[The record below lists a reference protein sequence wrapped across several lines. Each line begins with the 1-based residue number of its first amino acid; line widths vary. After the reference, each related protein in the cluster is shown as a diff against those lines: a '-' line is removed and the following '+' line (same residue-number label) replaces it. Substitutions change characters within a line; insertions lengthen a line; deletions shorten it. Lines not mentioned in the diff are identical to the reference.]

1 MQTRCAGVDRRR
13 FLQFVTAP
21 VFARLAAGLEAPAGP
36 WDGPAVVRKL
46 YLGGRPGWPR
56 PDLKI
61 EDDVREI
68 EARLSE
74 LERRYPGQ
82 IRFAGGE
89 IVRSAEEV
97 SAWLKQASDGDV
109 VLAFNLVTIIH
120 PMLRAL
126 VESGKPTLLFA
137 RPYAGHDWTHAA
149 IYVQRGAALELVAS
163 SDFADL
169 DPYVP
174 LFRTVHHMRYSRVL
188 LVSPPAA
195 RPATDGFT
203 RRFGTQFDFP
213 SYLDLKAAYESASPE
228 EAARLAR
235 EFIRAAVRV
244 VEPPEEEIVRSLR
257 LYLGLREVLRARQAN
272 AIAID
277 CLGGFG
283 RGDLPA
289 YPCIAFSKFNDAGLY
304 GVCENDLDSTMTQL
318 LVTSFSGKPGFVTDP
333 VFDTSRNEVI
343 HAHCVSATRL
353 RGIREAPSPYLVRSH
368 LEDHKGASM
377 QVLAPAGDRVTVARF
392 AGPEKCL
399 VSTGEAV
406 GNVDDER
413 GCRTKIRTK
422 VADAR
427 KLLLSWSAAL
437 NTGTGMPGTRDLLHR
452 VLFYGDHVDAI
463 ERLGRLCGFRV
474 IHEG

>member
-1 MQTRCAGVDRRR
+1 M
-13 FLQFVTAP
+13 
-21 VFARLAAGLEAPAGP
+21 
-36 WDGPAVVRKL
+36 VRKL

-56 PDLKI
+56 PDADLEQEI
-61 EDDVREI
+61 RQI
-68 EARLSE
+68 EARLAE
-74 LERRYPGQ
+74 LEGRYPGQ

-89 IVRSAEEV
+89 MVRNAEEAA
-97 SAWLKQASDGDV
+97 AWIKQAADADV

-195 RPATDGFT
+195 RPAAEGFT

-213 SYLDLKAAYESASPE
+213 SYLDLKAAYESASPQ
-228 EAARLAR
+228 EAARMAQ

-244 VEPPEEEIVRSLR
+244 VEPSQDEIVRSLR
-257 LYLGLREVLRARQAN
+257 LYLGLREVLRARRAN

-283 RGDLPA
+283 RGELLPIRA
-289 YPCIAFSKFNDAGLY
+289 SP
-304 GVCENDLDSTMTQL
+304 
-318 LVTSFSGKPGFVTDP
+318 
-333 VFDTSRNEVI
+333 SRNSTTRGSW
-343 HAHCVSATRL
+343 ASART
-353 RGIREAPSPYLVRSH
+353 I
-368 LEDHKGASM
+368 
-377 QVLAPAGDRVTVARF
+377 
-392 AGPEKCL
+392 
-399 VSTGEAV
+399 ST
-406 GNVDDER
+406 
-413 GCRTKIRTK
+413 
-422 VADAR
+422 
-427 KLLLSWSAAL
+427 
-437 NTGTGMPGTRDLLHR
+437 PP
-452 VLFYGDHVDAI
+452 
-463 ERLGRLCGFRV
+463 
-474 IHEG
+474 

>member
-1 MQTRCAGVDRRR
+1 MPDVCLLSRRR
-13 FLQFVTAP
+13 FLEACCTSL
-21 VFARLAAGLEAPAGP
+21 FARLAAGLEAPAGP
-36 WDGPAVVRKL
+36 WDGPALVKKI

-56 PDLKI
+56 PDANL
-61 EDDVREI
+61 EQDRAEI
-68 EARLSE
+68 EERLGE
-74 LERRYPGQ
+74 LARRYPDQ

-89 IVRSAEEV
+89 MVRSAEEV
-97 SAWLKQASDGDV
+97 AAWLKQASDADLI
-109 VLAFNLVTIIH
+109 LAFNMVTIIH
-120 PMLRAL
+120 PMLRVL

-149 IYVQRGAALELVAS
+149 IYMQRGAKLELIAS

-174 LFRTVHHMRYSRVL
+174 LFRTVHHLRHSRVL

-195 RPATDGFT
+195 RPATEGFT
-203 RRFGTQFDFP
+203 QQFGTQFGFP
-213 SYLDLKAAYESASPE
+213 SYGDLKAAYEAASLE
-228 EAARLAR
+228 EARKLAA
-235 EFIRAAVRV
+235 EFIKAAVRV
-244 VEPPEEEIVRSLR
+244 VEPSEQEIVNSLR
-257 LYLGLREVLRARQAN
+257 LYLGLREVLRKERAN

-289 YPCIAFSKFNDAGLY
+289 YPCIAFSRFNDAGLY
-304 GVCENDLDSTMTQL
+304 GVCENDLDSAMTQL

-353 RGIREAPSPYLVRSH
+353 RGIHSEPSPYLVRSH
-368 LEDHKGASM
+368 LEDHKGASL
-377 QVLAPAGDRVTVARF
+377 QVLAPAGEPVTVARF
-392 AGPEKCL
+392 AGPKKLL

-422 VADAR
+422 VTDAR
-427 KLLLSWSAAL
+427 KLLAGWSAAL
-437 NTGTGMPGTRDLLHR
+437 NTGPAMPGTRDLLHR
-452 VLFYGDHVDAI
+452 VLFYGDHVEAI
-463 ERLGRLCGFRV
+463 ERLGRLLGFQV
-474 IHEG
+474 VHEG